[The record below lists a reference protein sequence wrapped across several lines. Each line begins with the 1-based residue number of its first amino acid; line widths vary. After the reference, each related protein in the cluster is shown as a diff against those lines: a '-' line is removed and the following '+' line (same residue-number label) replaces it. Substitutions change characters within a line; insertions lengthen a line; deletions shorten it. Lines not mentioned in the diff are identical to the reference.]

1 MRTDRELTLVVG
13 GTGKTGRRVVQRLQ
27 DRNLPVR
34 VGSRS
39 AMPAFDWEDEAT
51 WSPALMDVTSMY
63 MTYYPDLAAPGSAE
77 KIRSF
82 SDLAVKSGVR
92 RLVLLS
98 GRGEKEAQ
106 HCEQIVQDAGA
117 QWTLVRSSWF
127 CQNFSESF
135 MLEPIQAG
143 EVMLPAGSVTEPFV
157 DAEDIADVVVAALT
171 EDGHAGRLYEVTGR
185 RLLTFAQAMEQI
197 AEAVGR
203 PIRYVQVSVEAY
215 VAALRELGIP
225 GPFVELVTYL
235 FSEVLDGRNAHLADG
250 VQQALRRAPRD
261 FSDYVRATAATGVW
275 SPQEVPVTS

>member
-1 MRTDRELTLVVG
+1 MNTDRGLILVVG

-27 DRNLPVR
+27 ERRLPVR

-39 AMPAFDWEDEAT
+39 VPPAFDWQEPAT
-51 WSPALMDVTSMY
+51 WGPALQDVTSMY
-63 MTYYPDLAAPGSAE
+63 VTYYPDLAAPGSAE

-82 SDLAVKSGVR
+82 TDLAVKSGVR
-92 RLVLLS
+92 RMVLLS

-106 HCEQIVQDAGA
+106 RCEQIVQDAGA

-143 EVMLPAGSVTEPFV
+143 EVALPAGSVAEPFI

-171 EDGHAGRLYEVTGR
+171 DDGHAGKLYEVTGP
-185 RLLTFAQAMEQI
+185 RLLTFAQAIEQI
-197 AEAVGR
+197 AEVTGR
-203 PIRYVQVSVEAY
+203 PIRYIQVSVEEYA
-215 VAALRELGIP
+215 AALRELGVP

-235 FSEVLDGRNAHLADG
+235 FSEVLDGRNAHLTDG
-250 VQQALRRAPRD
+250 VQQALGRAPRD
-261 FSDYVRATAATGVW
+261 FGEYARATAATGVW
-275 SPQEVPVTS
+275 SQQKVPVTS